1 MKTILILIVA
11 VFISAM
17 AWGQDYM
24 VDITDA
30 TIGSLVP
37 EKPDTITKY
46 IKDIK
51 CKDVPD
57 SIVVSGKLWRGALIL
72 YDEWYNPYVAQEEV
86 PCNCP
91 EGTRA
96 MWQSMVINASYPAS
110 RWYDCW
116 SIKTVCDTIWA
127 DKINVWLTP
136 EEYERLKLLLNI
148 KPDTGVCEIFVKPL
162 LYEDDTIWDY

>member
-1 MKTILILIVA
+1 MKTFLTLIMVMLLGLT
-11 VFISAM
+11 M
-17 AWGQDYM
+17 AWGQDY
-24 VDITDA
+24 
-30 TIGSLVP
+30 
-37 EKPDTITKY
+37 E
-46 IKDIK
+46 KDIK

-57 SIVVSGKLWRGALIL
+57 SIVVSGKLWWGALIL

-96 MWQSMVINASYPAS
+96 MWRGMGINASNPAS

-116 SIKTVCDTIWA
+116 SIKTVCDTVWA

-136 EEYERLKLLLNI
+136 DEYKILKNMI
-148 KPDTGVCEIFVKPL
+148 FRQMNPDIRVNYREHETF
-162 LYEDDTIWDY
+162 EDVETIY